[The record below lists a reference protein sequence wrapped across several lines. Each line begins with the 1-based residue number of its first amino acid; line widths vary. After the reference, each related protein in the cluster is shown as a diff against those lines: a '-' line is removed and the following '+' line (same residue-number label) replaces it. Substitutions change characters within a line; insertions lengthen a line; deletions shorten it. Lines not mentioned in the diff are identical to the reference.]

1 MKSFILVSDG
11 MEAKLFE
18 ELQQTAGLEVFPE
31 SKVKREKIKELGAK
45 VNALVIRSATTVDAE
60 LLEWCPN
67 LKYVIRAGEGTDNID
82 KKSCALKGV
91 KVSNTPGANANSA
104 AEQAI
109 ALMFTTLR
117 YTAQADASMKKGEW
131 NKTAFT
137 GLEMWKKTVGFVGFG
152 NIAKIVARRLSGFEI
167 QALFFDPF
175 CASSD
180 IPYAKKTE
188 NLNELFKTS
197 DIVTVH
203 TPLSDGT
210 RDLIKAEQI
219 GLMKKEAILINAA
232 RGGIVNEDA
241 LYLALKEKKI
251 RAAGLDVFKTEPLPP
266 ENNWRELNNVVL
278 APHLGASTEEA
289 QWRVG
294 EMAVHQIKEFFLKNN
309 LLNEVKAK
317 A

>member
-1 MKSFILVSDG
+1 MSAFILVSDG
-11 MEAKLFE
+11 METKLFQ
-18 ELQQTAGLEVFPE
+18 ELQQTAGLEVYPE
-31 SKVKREKIKELGAK
+31 NKVKREKVKELGAK
-45 VNALVIRSATTVDAE
+45 VNALIIRSATTVDAE

-167 QALFFDPF
+167 QALYFDPY
-175 CASSD
+175 CANTD
-180 IPYAKKTE
+180 IPYAKKTD
-188 NLNELFKTS
+188 NLNEIFKNS

-219 GLMKKEAILINAA
+219 GLMKKDAILINAA
-232 RGGIVNEDA
+232 RGGIVNEEA
-241 LYLALKEKKI
+241 LYSALKDKKI
-251 RAAGLDVFKTEPLPP
+251 RAAGLDVFKTEPLPT
-266 ENNWRELNNVVL
+266 ENQWRELNNVVL

-309 LLNEVKAK
+309 LLNEVKVK
-317 A
+317 